1 MSLET
6 HLFTR
11 QLNQFSSQYNKIDKN
26 LASVLYD
33 AVDAIS
39 RLLEN
44 AEVQMNDESAD
55 IFEIIPAIESEI
67 CQAHR
72 SYVCNACNQSVRMTS
87 KGFQEHFFGNKHLKA
102 LRAYELDNSKGA
114 RGKASLQMNGSTHS
128 LNSKQ
133 LVPKKERLNSLPA
146 GPKRHDP
153 DNLPNKLI
161 AFLATEDIE
170 DFTMKML
177 MEGTQLMN
185 SKVADRVC
193 NLIYQRLVL
202 YSQHVKVLPFG
213 SMVIGLGRIGGDL
226 DIFIDIG
233 NCYCEKPSKR
243 RMKDSIFQ
251 TQRILSQNKN
261 HWDQFEPV
269 TKARTPLLRTYCQLE
284 KIDCDLSFSNGL
296 SHCNT
301 NLIQYFIEL
310 QPVCKKIVVF
320 IKFWVKAV
328 QLGLN
333 SYLISLMVIFYLQQE
348 KILPAVA
355 FLQSLAPPWYI
366 DGWHANFTAVT
377 LHDLNIPIATDFKK
391 YLLGFFKF
399 YGSQFDY
406 QNHIISILAGQPVDK
421 RLFNHGKEQTLPPMF
436 QRFAMYMEQLN
447 LDEADE
453 VEDLFANY
461 KPLVIQD
468 PFELCHNVA
477 KGVQELKLKKM
488 QLFMQRTLEILSNRQ
503 EF

>member
-39 RLLEN
+39 QLLEN
-44 AEVQMNDESAD
+44 AEIQMNDETAD
-55 IFEIIPAIESEI
+55 IFEIIPAIESDI

-72 SYVCNACNQSVRMTS
+72 SYVCNACNQSVRMS
-87 KGFQEHFFGNKHLKA
+87 PKGFQEHFFGNKHLKA
-102 LRAYELDNSKGA
+102 LRAFEMDSSKGA
-114 RGKASLQMNGSTHS
+114 RGKTSLQMNGSSQS
-128 LNSKQ
+128 LNSKK

-146 GPKRHDP
+146 GPKRPDP
-153 DNLPNKLI
+153 DNLPDKFI
-161 AFLATEDIE
+161 AFLATGDLEDY
-170 DFTMKML
+170 TMKMI
-177 MEGTQLMN
+177 MEGNQLMTT
-185 SKVADRVC
+185 KVTERVC
-193 NLIYQRLVL
+193 NLIYQRLVG
-202 YSQHVKVLPFG
+202 YSNQVKVYPFG
-213 SMVIGLGRIGGDL
+213 SMVVGLGRIGCDL

-251 TQRILSQNKN
+251 TQRILSQNSN
-261 HWDQFEPV
+261 HWNNFEAV

-301 NLIQYFIEL
+301 ILMKYFIEL
-310 QPVCKKIVVF
+310 QPVCKKIVTF
-320 IKFWVKAV
+320 IKLWVKTV

-333 SYLISLMVIFYLQQE
+333 SYMISLMVIFYLQQE
-348 KILPAVA
+348 KLLPSVA
-355 FLQSLAPPWYI
+355 FLQSFATPCYI
-366 DGWHANFTAVT
+366 DGWHANFTSVP
-377 LHDLNIPIATDFKK
+377 LLQLNIPIATDFKK
-391 YLLGFFKF
+391 YLTGFFKF

-406 QNHIISILAGQPVDK
+406 QNQIISILAGQPVDK
-421 RLFNHGKEQTLPPMF
+421 RLFNHGHEQTLPPIF
-436 QRFAMYMEQLN
+436 KRFAMYMEQLN

-477 KGVQELKLKKM
+477 KGVQEFKLKKM
-488 QLFMQRTLEILSNRQ
+488 QLFMTRTLEILSNRQ
-503 EF
+503 DF